1 MVFSDLYLQLG
12 ESQLVPLLRTISLGK
27 LKTFQMFDRLKT
39 RLHLTKLNN
48 ESLKTIAP
56 RVWQRLNNKEEAL
69 GQDLAQSI
77 LVSNLDMIKSVLDFL
92 AVPHEDGFFAKDI
105 EAAKY
110 LVGDWQPRVYAEFR
124 GKYPDALLVFYV
136 NHLAFELLE
145 SPAFVPMTSQ
155 G

>member
-1 MVFSDLYLQLG
+1 MVFSDLYIQLG
-12 ESQLVPLLRTISLGK
+12 ESQLAPLLRTISLGK
-27 LKTFQMFDRLKT
+27 LKTFQMFDRIKT

-48 ESLKTIAP
+48 EALVKVAP

-77 LVSNLDMIKSVLDFL
+77 LISNLDMIKAILDFL
-92 AVPHEDGFFAKDI
+92 EMPHEDGFFAKDI
-105 EAAKY
+105 DATKY
-110 LVGDWQPRVYAEFR
+110 LVGDWQQRVFTHFR

-145 SPAFVPMTSQ
+145 TATFVHMAQ
-155 G
+155 A

>member
-12 ESQLVPLLRTISLGK
+12 ESQLVPLLRTIALSK
-27 LKTFQMFDRLKT
+27 LKTFQMYDRLKT

-48 ESLKTIAP
+48 ESLKKIAP
-56 RVWQRLNNKEEAL
+56 RVWQRLEGKDEAL

-77 LVSNLDMIKSVLDFL
+77 LVSNLDMIKAVLDFL

-110 LVGDWQPRVYAEFR
+110 LVGDWQLRVYAHFT
-124 GKYPDALLVFYV
+124 GAYPDALLAFYV

-145 SPAFVPMTSQ
+145 SPAFVPLVR
-155 G
+155 

>member
-12 ESQLVPLLRTISLGK
+12 ESQLVPLLRTIALNK
-27 LKTFQMFDRLKT
+27 LKTFQMYDRLKT

-56 RVWQRLNNKEEAL
+56 KVWLRLGAKDEAL

-77 LVSNLDMIKSVLDFL
+77 LVSNLDMIKAVLDFL
-92 AVPHEDGFFAKDI
+92 EVPHEDGFFAKDI
-105 EAAKY
+105 DATKY
-110 LVGDWQPRVYAEFR
+110 LVGDWQQRVYTHFKD
-124 GKYPDALLVFYV
+124 KYPDALLAFYV

-145 SPAFVPMTSQ
+145 SPAFVPLTRA
-155 G
+155 

>member
-12 ESQLVPLLRTISLGK
+12 ESQLVPLLKTIALGK

-48 ESLKTIAP
+48 ESLKKIAP
-56 RVWQRLNNKEEAL
+56 KLWQRLEGKDENL

-77 LVSNLDMIKSVLDFL
+77 LVSNLDMIKAVLNFL
-92 AVPHEDGFFAKDI
+92 EMPHEDGFFAKDI
-105 EAAKY
+105 DPTKY
-110 LVGDWQPRVYAEFR
+110 LVGDWQQRVYTHFE
-124 GKYPDALLVFYV
+124 GQYPDALLAFYV

-145 SPAFVPMTSQ
+145 SPTFVALTRP
-155 G
+155 

>member
-1 MVFSDLYLQLG
+1 MVFSALYLQLG

-48 ESLKTIAP
+48 ESLKKIAP
-56 RVWQRLNNKEEAL
+56 RVWERLGKGEEAL

-77 LVSNLDMIKSVLDFL
+77 LVSNLDMIKAVLDFL
-92 AVPHEDGFFAKDI
+92 EVPHEDGFFAKDI
-105 EAAKY
+105 DATKY
-110 LVGDWQPRVYAEFR
+110 LLGDWQQRVYTEFK

-145 SPAFVPMTSQ
+145 SPTFVPMAAA
-155 G
+155 

>member
-12 ESQLVPLLRTISLGK
+12 ESQLVPLLKTISLGK

-48 ESLKTIAP
+48 ESLKKIAP
-56 RVWQRLNNKEEAL
+56 KVWLRLGNKEEEL

-77 LVSNLDMIKSVLDFL
+77 LVSNLDMIKAVLDFL
-92 AVPHEDGFFAKDI
+92 EVPHEDGFFAKDL
-105 EAAKY
+105 EATKY
-110 LVGDWQPRVYAEFR
+110 LTGDWQKRVYTEFA
-124 GKYPDALLVFYV
+124 GKYPDALLAFYV

-145 SPAFVPMTSQ
+145 SPAFVALERP
-155 G
+155 